1 MCCLCQDDL
10 LVQPFKTK
18 EELAYE
24 NYVEPGTV
32 ITPSYDPHCVNMDIT
47 EGCQPVEVISADRL
61 RNYTEGAAETAKI
74 ANVLM
79 NNAKTGQYLID
90 PEAWNCI
97 WSELIENKKGP
108 IVPDDRPGKQAFQRL
123 LGIVI
128 IYTDA
133 SPLPSLLGYGDIYQG
148 INFSADM
155 LLVMIDELNR
165 LITKYSEAEWTI
177 KRTANDL
184 VRLLKEHLASVEA
197 ELEEIN
203 TGVRVLRKQDFL
215 GPEERARMQDLASKP
230 SNEHEKKAHS
240 RYFFALEQKRYEA
253 KRKQALHTRK
263 SSKEVHDADFINI
276 LSDALKNIRTLESAG
291 GMDQK
296 RASELAERVEKV
308 AQVVFPEGF

>member
-1 MCCLCQDDL
+1 MGTHRLTTAEHWDDL

-61 RNYTEGAAETAKI
+61 RNYTEGAAETAKN
-74 ANVLM
+74 ANV
-79 NNAKTGQYLID
+79 
-90 PEAWNCI
+90 
-97 WSELIENKKGP
+97 
-108 IVPDDRPGKQAFQRL
+108 
-123 LGIVI
+123 
-128 IYTDA
+128 
-133 SPLPSLLGYGDIYQG
+133 
-148 INFSADM
+148 
-155 LLVMIDELNR
+155 
-165 LITKYSEAEWTI
+165 
-177 KRTANDL
+177 L

-197 ELEEIN
+197 ELEDIN

-263 SSKEVHDADFINI
+263 TSKEVHDADFINI

-291 GMDQK
+291 GMDRK

>member
-1 MCCLCQDDL
+1 MICVCICQNDL
-10 LVQPFKTK
+10 LVQPFKNK

-32 ITPSYDPHCVNMDIT
+32 ITPSYDPHCENMDIT
-47 EGCQPVEVISADRL
+47 EGCEPVEVISADRL

-79 NNAKTGQYLID
+79 SNVKTGKYLID

-108 IVPDDRPGKQAFQRL
+108 RLSVDRPG
-123 LGIVI
+123 
-128 IYTDA
+128 YEDN
-133 SPLPSLLGYGDIYQG
+133 YQG
-148 INFSADM
+148 INFSTDM

-165 LITKYSEAEWTI
+165 LITKYSGDKWNT

-184 VRLLKEHLASVEA
+184 VELLKEHLVLVQA

-203 TGVRVLRKQDFL
+203 TGVRLLRKQDFL
-215 GPEERARMQDLASKP
+215 GPEERARMQDLAPKRTT

-240 RYFFALEQKRYEA
+240 RYFIALEQKRYEA

-263 SSKEVHDADFINI
+263 TSKESLDADFINI
-276 LSDALKNIRTLESAG
+276 LSDALSNIRTLESAG
-291 GMDQK
+291 GMDRK
-296 RASELAERVEKV
+296 MASELAERVGTV
-308 AQVVFPEGF
+308 AKVVFPEGF